1 MGEAIQSRYYQQAR
15 VKPEHRHFSTTING
29 LYKQMAP
36 TKAISCIVCIPS
48 HLWNQLLLSE
58 WCFFYFQVEMC
69 WFCFSLV
76 DFHCFLCCP
85 WCRTN
90 TPTASTSAQ
99 SWTNWS
105 FMYKYYLKARWG
117 KSGGCTWCCLD
128 VVNRNGS
135 LCSALLSGWITVYQL
150 ESLSPNR
157 RH

>member
-48 HLWNQLLLSE
+48 HPWNQLLLSG
-58 WCFFYFQVEMC
+58 WCFFYFYFQVEMC
-69 WFCFSLV
+69 CFFFPLV
-76 DFHCFLCCP
+76 AFHCSSCSP

-99 SWTNWS
+99 SWTHWS
-105 FMYKYYLKARWG
+105 FMYKHNLKARWG

-128 VVNRNGS
+128 VVNRNAS
-135 LCSALLSGWITVYQL
+135 LCSALLSG
-150 ESLSPNR
+150 
-157 RH
+157 